1 MLITHADPR
10 ARGRYVP
17 ARGPVFV
24 AIARK
29 DERHI
34 LKDAGFRWDPD
45 MLLDNVNWHRGY
57 WWTADVAVAA
67 RLAPYADETVGPMV
81 RPYAESRRESRLVA
95 ADIDIP
101 CPPGLAYM
109 PFQKAGI
116 AYALDRESVLIG
128 DEMGLGKTIQAIG
141 VMNADPPAR
150 TLIICPAS
158 LKANWRRELTRWL
171 VDPLI
176 SIGIA
181 SGSYL
186 PHSRVVIINP
196 DILTR
201 HAKALGEQ
209 RWDLLIVDECHQFKN
224 PTAQRSRVL
233 YGGDNAEERKT
244 FPGIRAARKLFLTGT
259 PIVNR
264 PLELWPIIR
273 HLDPERW
280 RRKGDFQWRYTV
292 QGSPNSGRNLE
303 ELQDILR
310 STIMVRRLKAEVL
323 TELPPKRRQILEL
336 PASAEQR
343 RLLQAELAAARAGL
357 REHASAPDVPLLDA
371 GGTDAGWA
379 EIVSRLVEGEFGSF
393 EELSKLR
400 HQTAVVKAPSVVQH
414 VRDMLDEVP
423 KVVVFAHH
431 LDVLDILHEGLRDLG
446 AVCLDGRTPIQQ
458 RQAIVDQ
465 FQNRDECRV
474 FIAGIQAAGVG
485 ITLTA
490 ANTVVFAELD
500 WVPGNMKQAEDR
512 CHRIGS
518 EHHES
523 ILIQHVVLEES
534 LDVYM
539 AQILAE
545 KLATIERAMDKEVAP
560 LVPEVVVKD
569 APEVGSLASV
579 TTGVRPRCDADYPEL
594 PGGLA
599 QARALHT
606 VARLLAGL
614 DPDYAGLANGVG
626 FNKMDGPI
634 GHSLACWHGDLTPR
648 QAVTARKLFRKYHNQ
663 LPPELVQLAFA

>member
-10 ARGRYVP
+10 DRGRYVP

-24 AIARK
+24 AIARM
-29 DERHI
+29 DERRL
-34 LKDAGFRWDPD
+34 LKDAGFRWDPT
-45 MLLDNVNWHRGY
+45 MLLAANWHRGY
-57 WWTADVAVAA
+57 WWTAEVAVAA

-81 RPYAESRRESRLVA
+81 RPYAASRKESRLTTV
-95 ADIDIP
+95 DLDIP

-116 AYALDRESVLIG
+116 AYALDREAVLIG

-141 VMNADPPAR
+141 IMNADTPRR

-176 SIGIA
+176 TIGIA
-181 SGSYL
+181 AGNHL
-186 PHSRVVIINP
+186 PHSRVTIINP
-196 DILTR
+196 DILAK

-224 PTAQRSRVL
+224 PKAQRSRAL

-244 FPGIRAARKLFLTGT
+244 FPGIRAVRKLFLTGT

-264 PLELWPIIR
+264 PAELWPILH

-292 QGSPNSGRNLE
+292 YGSPNAGRNLE

-336 PASAEQR
+336 PASPEQR

-357 REHASAPDVPLLDA
+357 REHASGPESPLHDA
-371 GGTDAGWA
+371 GSTDAGWA
-379 EIVSRLVEGEFGSF
+379 DIVSQLVDGEFGSF

-400 HQTAVVKAPSVVQH
+400 HQTAVVKAPSVVAH
-414 VRDMLDEVP
+414 VRDLLEEVP

-446 AVCLDGRTPIQQ
+446 AVCLDGRTPIPQ

-545 KLATIERAMDKEVAP
+545 KLATIERAMDKEVKP
-560 LVPEVVVKD
+560 LVPEVVVKE
-569 APEVGSLASV
+569 PEVGSLA
-579 TTGVRPRCDADYPEL
+579 TAPAGPKPRTDADYVEL

-599 QARALHT
+599 QARALQT
-606 VARLLAGL
+606 VAKVLAGL
-614 DPDYAGLANGVG
+614 DPDHAAEINGIG

-634 GHSLACWHGDLTPR
+634 GHSLARWQGDLTPR

-663 LPPELVQLAFA
+663 LPPELIELAFA